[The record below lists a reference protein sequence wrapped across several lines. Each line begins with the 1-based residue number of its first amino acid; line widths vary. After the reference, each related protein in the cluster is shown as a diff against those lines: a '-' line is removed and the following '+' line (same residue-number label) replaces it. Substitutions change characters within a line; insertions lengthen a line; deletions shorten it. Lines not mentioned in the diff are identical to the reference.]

1 MKPTADE
8 DEEIPLSGGNV
19 SGTVRAGDTVRRRT
33 GPWTPA
39 VHALLR
45 HLEAAGFEGAPRALG
60 FDAKGREVLT
70 YLSGEAGSMMPMPA
84 YMWSDEALVA
94 AARLVRRCHD
104 AVASVA
110 PPAAARWRVQVGA
123 PADGEIICH
132 NDLAPW
138 NTVYRPVAG
147 YDGGLPSGLID
158 WDFAA
163 PGSRLWDVADAVWR
177 FVPYYEDWKC
187 RIVGLDEP
195 PDYARR
201 TRLFCDAYGLDDRSA
216 LLDTVR
222 RRQQVLSD
230 TIRAW
235 GGAGEPGFA
244 ELLRLGYDKLPLQD
258 LRLLESRWDE
268 IAAAL

>member
-1 MKPTADE
+1 MYHPLVTHDAGIE
-8 DEEIPLSGGNV
+8 EEIPLSGGNV
-19 SGTVRAGDTVRRRT
+19 SGTVRVGDTVRRRA

-45 HLEAAGFEGAPRALG
+45 HLEAAGFDGAPRVLG
-60 FDAKGREVLT
+60 FDAKGRESLT
-70 YLSGEAGSMMPMPA
+70 YLPSEAGSMMPMPA

-94 AARLVRRCHD
+94 AAQLVRRYHD
-104 AVASVA
+104 AVASFAA
-110 PPAAARWRVQVGA
+110 PEDARWRVEVGA
-123 PADGEIICH
+123 PDAGEIICH

-138 NTVYRPVAG
+138 NTVYR
-147 YDGGLPSGLID
+147 DGKPESLID

-187 RIVGLDEP
+187 RIVGLDVP

-201 TRLFCDAYGLDDRSA
+201 TRLLCDAYGLDDRSA

-235 GGAGEPGFA
+235 GGANEPGFL
-244 ELLRLGYDKLPLQD
+244 ELLRTGYDRLPLQD
-258 LRLLESRWDE
+258 ILLLESRWEE